1 MKFQELALLAVD
13 ERSDYIRTAAAE
25 SGLSELI
32 VEKDFWVV
40 WVLEQLFALS
50 PTVGP
55 FTFKGG
61 TSLSKGFSAI
71 QRFSEDIDISIGR
84 DTLGFPDEEYFY
96 ETPSA
101 KETKRRVEQIRDVV
115 SKYAFESLLPAL
127 RNQLSGKVKG
137 AWSLESGDP
146 GSLRFQYPTKQIGTI
161 GYIKPDVLI
170 EFGHADSWP
179 ATDVTI
185 SPYLVE
191 ALDSVTGSICVR
203 VLDPQRTFW
212 EKATILHEIAHR
224 DELITFPLRYSRH
237 YYDLARLDRT
247 DIGTL
252 AVQNIALLETV
263 VRFKSV
269 FFASNRA
276 RYDLAKPGS
285 LRLIPPTFRRK
296 AIADDY
302 AQMSSM
308 IFGAIPTL
316 DELFQGLADLETRI
330 NGRVMSAIKSA
341 Q

>member
-1 MKFQELALLAVD
+1 VKFQDLALLTVD

-25 SGLSELI
+25 SGISELI

-40 WVLEQLFALS
+40 WLLEQLFALS

-84 DTLGFPDEEYFY
+84 ATLGFPDEKYFY

-101 KETKRRVEQIRDVV
+101 NETKRRVEQIRDVV
-115 SKYAFESLLPAL
+115 RQYTFKSLLPAL
-127 RNQLSGKVKG
+127 RDQLAGKIQG

-146 GSLRFQYPTKQIGTI
+146 GSLRFLYPTKQIGAI
-161 GYIKPDVLI
+161 GYIRPDVLI

-191 ALDSVTGSICVR
+191 ALEPVTGSISVR

-224 DELITFPLRYSRH
+224 DELIPRYSRH

-247 DIGTL
+247 DIGTS
-252 AVQNIALLETV
+252 AVQNTALLKAV

-285 LRLIPPTFRRK
+285 LRLIPPAFRRK

-316 DELFQGLADLETRI
+316 DELIQGLADLEARI
-330 NGRVMSAIKSA
+330 NQKNLLT
-341 Q
+341 